1 MFLSEQD
8 VPWDKIHYLVGELA
22 YGGRV
27 TDEWDRRCLRGTLAK
42 FCGRECIDD
51 HYSYTSNL
59 VIHYCYLFISKSWSI
74 VFLNLT
80 REFINAYG
88 TLKLNVIAIIGLSTR
103 SS

>member
-1 MFLSEQD
+1 MFLSEED

-59 VIHYCYLFISKSWSI
+59 VIHYCYLFISKS
-74 VFLNLT
+74 
-80 REFINAYG
+80 
-88 TLKLNVIAIIGLSTR
+88 
-103 SS
+103 